1 MPLAVLLLELLALEL
16 LELLELLV
24 LELLELLVPVSSVL
38 DPQPSSPA
46 STPAHDRVHQRIA
59 RARPKVEIRSGRI

>member
-1 MPLAVLLLELLALEL
+1 VPLAVLLLELLALEL
-16 LELLELLV
+16 LELLV
-24 LELLELLVPVSSVL
+24 LELLELPVPASSVL

-59 RARPKVEIRSGRI
+59 RALPKVEIRSGRI